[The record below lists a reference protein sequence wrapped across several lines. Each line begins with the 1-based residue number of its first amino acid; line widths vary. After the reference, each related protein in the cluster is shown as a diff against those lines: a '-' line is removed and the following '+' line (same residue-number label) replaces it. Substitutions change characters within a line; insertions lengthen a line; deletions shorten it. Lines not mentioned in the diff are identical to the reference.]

1 MEVYLKVFFVFCV
14 GQWATLIG
22 PSPKKTQIWN
32 FGHLPSRSL
41 QSQHWIIME
50 RKVSQGMMVWC
61 QNSWLIFRKYF
72 THTHPADQGHYKSPF
87 QFGSLLECS
96 DKFFQVS
103 SRKIWSGME
112 WSWNL
117 ANLLGKVTV
126 SFRWLPGQPGAV
138 PEHNGQLQY
147 CWFGAT
153 PLIHNL
159 WIPASFFSLCI
170 LTHFT
175 KQNVPPKLQYNFCF
189 CGRCVHHT
197 WR

>member
-1 MEVYLKVFFVFCV
+1 MLGNEPLWLAHHQKKPKFETLDTYPVEVCSPNIELSWRERSHREWWSGVKIV
-14 GQWATLIG
+14 GWYSVNI
-22 PSPKKTQIWN
+22 
-32 FGHLPSRSL
+32 SL
-41 QSQHWIIME
+41 
-50 RKVSQGMMVWC
+50 
-61 QNSWLIFRKYF
+61 
-72 THTHPADQGHYKSPF
+72 THTPQIKGTYKSPF